1 MPTLF
6 ADTALLP
13 DGWRSAVRITVAEDG
28 AIAAVEPGSSSNGAE
43 RAAGPVVPGL
53 PNLHSHA
60 FQRAMAGLAERAGP
74 EEDSFWTWRET
85 MYRTV
90 ASLTPEQAQAI
101 ARHLYIEM
109 LKAGYTSVAEFHY
122 LHKAPDGSPYADPA
136 EMADRIAAAAEEA
149 GIGLTLCPVLYRHG
163 GFGAKPPTE
172 GQRRFILTVDEY
184 LDLLTAI
191 DPRVP
196 TGVAF
201 HSLRAVTVED
211 MGAVLAAVDPAHPV
225 HIHIAEQ
232 RREVEDCCAWSG
244 ATPIDWLYD
253 HVEVT
258 ARWCLVHATH
268 ASEAELA
275 RMASSGAVAGLCPT
289 TEANLGDGIFPARRF
304 RDLGGRFGV
313 GSDSHVTVSPSDEL
327 RWLEYAQRLT
337 GERRNHL
344 SAPGRPSV
352 GGSLWQAALEGG
364 SAALGNDTS
373 GIAVG
378 ARADLLVLDASHPLL
393 SSITG
398 DTILDRWIFAAD
410 RALVRDVMAG
420 GVWRVRDGHHPQEA
434 EAAAAFAQTARALAA
449 L

>member
-13 DGWRSAVRITVAEDG
+13 DGWRNAVRITVAPDG
-28 AIAAVEPGSSSNGAE
+28 TIAAVEPDAAPNGAE
-43 RAAGPVVPGL
+43 RTAGPLVPGL

-74 EEDSFWTWRET
+74 EEDSFWTWRDT

-90 ASLTPEQAQAI
+90 ASLSPEQVQAI

-122 LHKAPDGSPYADPA
+122 LHKAPDGTAYADPA
-136 EMADRIAAAAEEA
+136 EMAQRIAAAAGDA

-163 GFGAKPPTE
+163 GFGARPPGE
-172 GQRRFILTVDEY
+172 GQRRFILTTDEY

-191 DPRVP
+191 EPHTS
-196 TGVAF
+196 TGIAF

-211 MGAVLAAVDPAHPV
+211 MAAVLAAVDPAHPV

-232 RREVEDCCAWSG
+232 RREVEDCRAWSG
-244 ATPIDWLYD
+244 ATPIDWLFD

-258 ARWCLVHATH
+258 GRWCLVHATH
-268 ASEAELA
+268 ASDAELA
-275 RMASSGAVAGLCPT
+275 RMAASGAVAGLCPT
-289 TEANLGDGIFPARRF
+289 TEANLGDGVFPARRF
-304 RDLGGRFGV
+304 RELGGRFGV

-337 GERRNHL
+337 AERRNRL
-344 SAPGRPSV
+344 SRPGCPSV
-352 GGSLWQAALEGG
+352 GGSLWQAALDGG
-364 SAALGNDTS
+364 AAALGHRTP

-378 ARADLLVLDASHPLL
+378 ARADLLVLDGNHPLL
-393 SSITG
+393 SSVSG
-398 DTILDRWIFAAD
+398 DAILDRWIFAAD

-420 GVWRVRDGHHPQEA
+420 GVWRVRDGHHPKEA
-434 EAAAAFAQTARALAA
+434 EAAAAFARTAKALASP
-449 L
+449 